1 MILILD
7 NLQFHY
13 NVYQILCLFM
23 SQQVHTGDWRNKW
36 NVIFLITYQTI
47 AEINQICNT
56 LKRIYNSRAPL
67 IDPSSFLSLQ
77 VWELHTYY
85 TCCSIFLIVYQAFN
99 CPLKWWCRHSDL
111 PKPQN
116 DTVRKQ
122 FRLRYELIEFRQL
135 SLLLISCQVQSTG
148 DPFTTCRANKQWW
161 QFPGEHGSRR
171 TKWMNDGNK
180 WEIVIK

>member
-47 AEINQICNT
+47 AEINQIYNT

-67 IDPSSFLSLQ
+67 IDPSSFLTLSLQ

-85 TCCSIFLIVYQAFN
+85 ACCSIFLIVYQAFN
-99 CPLKWWCRHSDL
+99 CPLKWMA
-111 PKPQN
+111 
-116 DTVRKQ
+116 
-122 FRLRYELIEFRQL
+122 
-135 SLLLISCQVQSTG
+135 VQA
-148 DPFTTCRANKQWW
+148 F
-161 QFPGEHGSRR
+161 GSSET
-171 TKWMNDGNK
+171 TKWYSSQAISIALRIN
-180 WEIVIK
+180 WIQAIVSPSHLLSSAVYLWSFHDMSC